1 MLNLLYIN
9 IIIHYIKI
17 SMKYISLDQ
26 KILILLFICILQ
38 NLAVAEPNLPH
49 ITEVYNKDNTWS
61 FNKNKPQQI
70 PDDISFFD
78 QNLEKHYLEDYEG
91 KTLLLV
97 FWASWSAS
105 CTNQMMDLD
114 ILQKDF
120 RKLPFEVLAISE
132 DYQDIKVVEKFYELY
147 NIRHLT
153 LLHDYRNQLFKAFGV
168 IGMPTSFLINADGM
182 SVGSFTG
189 ITPWHNEQVRNII
202 LSYIPGNPPE
212 QKNSYKGQSL
222 NQLFP
227 TSKEQEKKRD
237 DQDQKNSK

>member
-1 MLNLLYIN
+1 MQDSYRYSIKLTITLMLSFC
-9 IIIHYIKI
+9 IIILPRIVIAKDI
-17 SMKYISLDQ
+17 
-26 KILILLFICILQ
+26 
-38 NLAVAEPNLPH
+38 PH
-49 ITEVYNKDNTWS
+49 ITDVYAKDTSWS
-61 FNKNKPQQI
+61 FKENKPSQI
-70 PDDISFFD
+70 PDDIPFFD
-78 QNLEKHYLEDYEG
+78 QNLNKHFLEDYEG

-120 RKLPFEVLAISE
+120 RKLPFEVLPISE
-132 DYQDIKVVEKFYELY
+132 DYQDIKIVEKFYKLY
-147 NIRHLT
+147 DIRHLP

-182 SVGSFTG
+182 NVGSFVG

-202 LSYIPGNPPE
+202 LSHITGNPPE
-212 QKNSYKGQSL
+212 QKNSYKSQSL

-227 TSKEQEKKRD
+227 ISKEKETKQNDNKQKD
-237 DQDQKNSK
+237 DK